1 MDYYTIYISTI
12 FLLKI
17 VFIILASTHLYL
29 KLKNK
34 TDSDLDKQVLF
45 WRERTEFIFIALMA
59 VLLIY
64 LFNPRKNRMVM
75 INNETQMLS
84 FLFGVVLIITADWKI
99 FFKESNI
106 FKKIQFV
113 L

>member
-1 MDYYTIYISTI
+1 
-12 FLLKI
+12 
-17 VFIILASTHLYL
+17 
-29 KLKNK
+29 
-34 TDSDLDKQVLF
+34 
-45 WRERTEFIFIALMA
+45 MA

-75 INNETQMLS
+75 INNETQMLL

>member
-1 MDYYTIYISTI
+1 MDYYKIYISTT

-17 VFIILASTHLYL
+17 VFVILASANVYL
-29 KLKNK
+29 KFKNK
-34 TDSDLDKQVLF
+34 AGSDLDKEILF
-45 WRERTEFIFIALMA
+45 WKERVEFVFIVLMSI
-59 VLLIY
+59 LLIY
-64 LFNPRKNRMVM
+64 LFNPIRNKMVM
-75 INNETQMLS
+75 INNETQMLL

>member
-1 MDYYTIYISTI
+1 
-12 FLLKI
+12 
-17 VFIILASTHLYL
+17 LYL

-75 INNETQMLS
+75 INNETQMLL

>member
-1 MDYYTIYISTI
+1 MDYYTIYIYVI
-12 FLLKI
+12 FLIKI
-17 VFIILASTHLYL
+17 IFIILASTHLYL
-29 KLKNK
+29 QFKNE
-34 TDSDLDKQVLF
+34 TNSELDKQVLF

-75 INNETQMLS
+75 INNETQMLL